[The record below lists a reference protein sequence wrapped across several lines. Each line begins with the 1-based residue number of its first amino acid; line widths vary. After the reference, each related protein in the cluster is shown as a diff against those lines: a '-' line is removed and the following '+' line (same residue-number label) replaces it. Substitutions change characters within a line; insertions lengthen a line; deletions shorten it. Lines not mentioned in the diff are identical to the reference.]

1 MTDFFQILSQF
12 GFPIA
17 VASYL
22 LFRFEKK
29 LETLWQTNEKL
40 VDIITS
46 LKEQIA
52 NLITIINSLREKVEK
67 LEYIIKVLKRKNK

>member
-1 MTDFFQILSQF
+1 MTDFFQIISQF

-40 VDIITS
+40 VDIISS
-46 LKEQIA
+46 LKEQIS
-52 NLITIINSLREKVEK
+52 NLISIINALREKIIK
-67 LEYIIKVLKRKNK
+67 LESIIRVLKKKQ